1 MDKEPPE
8 IKGWRRF
15 KFLFGKAEQEADSR
29 IDTFLED
36 ITINM
41 EQIGDGCY
49 HTVVDNEELDAQ

>member
-1 MDKEPPE
+1 MDKDTTALR
-8 IKGWRRF
+8 GWRRF
-15 KFLFGKAEQEADSR
+15 KFIFGKAEQEANER
-29 IDTFLED
+29 IDTFIED

>member
-1 MDKEPPE
+1 MDTETLAVR
-8 IKGWRRF
+8 GWRRF
-15 KFLFGKAEQEADSR
+15 RFLFGKAEQEADSR

-49 HTVVDNEELDAQ
+49 HTVVDNEDLDAQ

>member
-1 MDKEPPE
+1 MDKETPE

-36 ITINM
+36 ILPKT
-41 EQIGDGCY
+41 ESIGEGCY

>member
-1 MDKEPPE
+1 MDKETPE

-41 EQIGDGCY
+41 EQIGNGCF
-49 HTVVDNEELDAQ
+49 HTVVDVDDIDSH

>member
-15 KFLFGKAEQEADSR
+15 KFLFGKADQEADSR

-41 EQIGDGCY
+41 EYIGDGCY